1 MAGLL
6 QESSATYGLM
16 LRVIPR
22 RTRYIAVDLG
32 DKRTGIAMADG
43 ETFLV
48 SPVGVLEV
56 PITHNAGKDLS
67 EAICN
72 QVLESV
78 SSREQLELIIGL
90 PLIQDKVEG
99 PRAKIVRTFMNK
111 VIALLK
117 EHYPTLNVHYQD
129 ETLSSAQADWSMAR
143 SGLTY
148 GAKKAK
154 RDSLAAAVILQDFLS
169 NQTRGTQELLGDGHD
184 VPTAEH

>member
-1 MAGLL
+1 
-6 QESSATYGLM
+6 M
-16 LRVIPR
+16 LRVIQR
-22 RTRYIAVDLG
+22 RTRYLAVDLG

-56 PITHNAGKDLS
+56 PIAHNGGKDLS
-67 EAICN
+67 EAICK

-90 PLIQDKVEG
+90 PLIQEKVEG
-99 PRAKIVRTFMNK
+99 PRAKLVRTFMDK
-111 VIALLK
+111 VVAVLK
-117 EHYPTLNVHYQD
+117 GHYPTLNVHYQD

-169 NQTRGTQELLGDGHD
+169 SQARGDQSLQSDDDE
-184 VPTAEH
+184 A